1 MRKDPEW
8 HKSVFRKT
16 GSGALLLAATLAT
29 SLSGPLAHAETITIG
44 IGHQSTVTN
53 TVPGGIILEK
63 LALLEKHLPKDG
75 KYKDADYKV
84 IYRDYTSGPPI
95 TNQMLAGKLAFGVMG
110 DYPLIVNG
118 AKFEETGRSETRFIA
133 VTGYNL
139 KGTGN
144 GIVVPVESDVYSL
157 DQLKGQAIST
167 PVGSA
172 AWGMTLKVL
181 RDHDMIDS
189 VEIKNQAP
197 PVGVNNIAQNK
208 IAAHSDFCPWS
219 EVMEFRGTGRKIY
232 DGSEAGI
239 PTFHG
244 TVVSTKFADQYPEL
258 VQAYLNATLEAQDWI
273 NADPMLAATKVSEWT
288 GIEKE
293 VLYLYFSKGGI
304 STFEASIKPEWVD
317 ALKYDHNLLV
327 AEKDVPPLTF
337 SKWID
342 HTYVKAAYEARGMK
356 YDELLKT
363 MVTPVVDDKDL
374 APAEI
379 WVDGSGIK
387 SYDSVAAMTEDYTAL
402 EKAGKKINAAYV
414 YDKAT
419 GLKLFSKVAFYVKQS
434 DGELMAFMKKGDA
447 EKAKGSGT
455 LASWSEVLSS
465 VKAAPLTA
473 EL

>member
-1 MRKDPEW
+1 MVAKFKCKKLMLALPL
-8 HKSVFRKT
+8 
-16 GSGALLLAATLAT
+16 ALLMG
-29 SLSGPLAHAETITIG
+29 SPVQAETIQIG

-75 KYKDADYKV
+75 KYAGMDYEIVYK
-84 IYRDYTSGPPI
+84 DYTSGPPI

-118 AKFEETGRSETRFIA
+118 AKFEKTGRAESRFIA

-144 GIVVPVESDVYSL
+144 GIVVPVDSDVYSL
-157 DQLKGQAIST
+157 EQLEGKAIST

-181 RDHDMIDS
+181 RDNDLMGKVDL
-189 VEIKNQAP
+189 KNQSP
-197 PVGVNNIAQNK
+197 PVGVNNIAQGK
-208 IAAHSDFCPWS
+208 IDAHSDFCPWS
-219 EVMEFRGTGRKIY
+219 EVMEFRGTGRKVY

-244 TVVSTKFADQYPEL
+244 TVVSTDFAEKYPEI
-258 VQAYLNATLEAQDWI
+258 VQAYVDATLEAQEWI
-273 NADPMLAATKVSEWT
+273 VADPVLAATKVSEWT

-317 ALKYDHNLLV
+317 ALKYDHALLV
-327 AEKDVPPLTF
+327 KERNVPPLSF
-337 SKWID
+337 DKWLD
-342 HTYVKAAYEARGMK
+342 DTYVKAAYKARGQD
-356 YDELLKT
+356 YAALAGSV
-363 MVTPVVDDKDL
+363 VTPKIDDPAL

-379 WVDGSGIK
+379 WIDGEGIV
-387 SYDSVAAMTEDYTAL
+387 SFPSVAAMTAAHAAAIE
-402 EKAGKKINAAYV
+402 AGKKVNATYV
-414 YDKAT
+414 YDKTT
-419 GLKLFSKVAFYVKQS
+419 GLKLFGHVAFYVKLPS
-434 DGELMAFMKKGDA
+434 GELVTFMKKGDA
-447 EKAKGSGT
+447 DKAKGT
-455 LASWSEVLSS
+455 LVAW
-465 VKAAPLTA
+465 ADID
-473 EL
+473 